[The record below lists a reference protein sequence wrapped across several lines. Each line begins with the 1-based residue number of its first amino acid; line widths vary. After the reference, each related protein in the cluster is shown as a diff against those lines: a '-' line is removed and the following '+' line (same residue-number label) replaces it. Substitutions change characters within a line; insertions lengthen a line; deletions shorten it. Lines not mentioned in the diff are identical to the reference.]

1 MKHKDKLLHFAV
13 NFALTSIGL
22 IAVKVTKTFPWGLA
36 VALVIPVILSI
47 GKEIYDWHK
56 FKKNYPEYNPERY
69 ASKIEDIKWDL
80 LADLFGYVVGAITGT
95 LVIMW
100 VWQIPF

>member
-13 NFALTSIGL
+13 NFLLTSIGL
-22 IAVKVTKTFPWGLA
+22 VAVKVTKTYPWGLA

-56 FKKNYPEYNPERY
+56 FKKAHPVYDPDAY
-69 ASKIEDIKWDL
+69 ANKRNDIAWDI
-80 LADLFGYVVGAITGT
+80 LADFFGYVVGAITGT
-95 LVIMW
+95 LLIAW
-100 VWQIPF
+100 IWNIPL